1 VPVPFL
7 LALLGKAAAGAASKG
22 LAAKGSAAAAKT
34 ASAHH
39 GPRSFAKK
47 VAGKIVDKARDEAI
61 DRVLWSDVKQRQR
74 VANQRSGD

>member
-7 LALLGKAAAGAASKG
+7 PALLGKAAAAAASKG
-22 LAAKGSAAAAKT
+22 LAPKGSAAATKT

-39 GPRSFAKK
+39 GPRSFANK

-61 DRVLWSDVKQRQR
+61 DRVLSSDVQQRQR
-74 VANQRSGD
+74 VADQRSGD